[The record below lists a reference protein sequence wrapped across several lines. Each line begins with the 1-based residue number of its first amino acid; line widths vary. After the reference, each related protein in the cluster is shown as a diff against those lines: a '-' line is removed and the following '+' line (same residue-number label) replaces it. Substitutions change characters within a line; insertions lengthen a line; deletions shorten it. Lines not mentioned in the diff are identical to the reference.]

1 MHMCMCDVVQD
12 ALWKRMNAAQ
22 SPVVDD
28 DMSAAAQEVA
38 GRMTALARQ
47 LYPVNDAAAAQ
58 AQLVAGAWSHCAQ
71 ATISQKKLSA
81 PLVLAACAPCRL
93 HLRVIDCVVVAGI
106 LMVGYKP
113 HIHE

>member
-1 MHMCMCDVVQD
+1 MCMCALQD

-47 LYPVNDAAAAQ
+47 LYPANDAAAAQ

-71 ATISQKKLSA
+71 AAISQKRFSA
-81 PLVLAACAPCRL
+81 DRSSDARSLCTVQAVACGF
-93 HLRVIDCVVVAGI
+93 CVWCHFS
-106 LMVGYKP
+106 LQEP
-113 HIHE
+113 W

>member
-1 MHMCMCDVVQD
+1 MCMCALQD

-47 LYPVNDAAAAQ
+47 LYPANDAAAAQ
-58 AQLVAGAWSHCAQ
+58 AQLVAGAWPHCTQ

-81 PLVLAACAPCRL
+81 DPLVLAACAPCGL
-93 HLRVIDCVVVAGI
+93 HLRVIDCVVVVGI